1 VSVTD
6 VELVVM
12 IGVVVVTGG
21 VVVVTGGVVVVTVS
35 VEVVGGALEVGN
47 PLPGSDGPPPEAP
60 PPAAL
65 SALVSD
71 DPACPLPDPQLA
83 AAKPT
88 TDSATAR
95 TTHSARSNVSPYAVP
110 VASCHRTISA

>member
-35 VEVVGGALEVGN
+35 VEVVGGALDVGN
-47 PLPGSDGPPPEAP
+47 PLPGSDGPPPEA
-60 PPAAL
+60 AL
-65 SALVSD
+65 RALVSD